1 MNDVPKPM
9 NVSLLDW
16 RPFRKNSLLGFAKI
30 RLGALKMSDITVHAN
45 HGRRWAGATS
55 SADPRH
61 GRQSAQTDERGNAK
75 YAPILE
81 WSQSR
86 YRRSFLGSRIAAIAR
101 EHPHDVDA

>member
-1 MNDVPKPM
+1 MNDAPKPM

-45 HGRRWAGATS
+45 HGRRWVGLPARPILGT
-55 SADPRH
+55 D
-61 GRQSAQTDERGNAK
+61 GKVQTDERGKVK

-81 WSQSR
+81 WDNRDTGDRFSEAV
-86 YRRSFLGSRIAAIAR
+86 IAAIAR